1 MTEPADIPAA
11 LVRAVLDTNVY
22 VSGTILSRGV
32 PYELLEAWRQRKFI
46 LVTSEA
52 ILAEIERVLRY
63 PRIRQRYSIT
73 AQDVACLVDSLHAD
87 ALVVPGQVE
96 VSRASDDPDDDKF
109 LACALEAQAECIVT
123 GDPHLLNLGPYHGI
137 AIITPRELLERLA
150 SQPGQRQASRR
161 LCVEGLV

>member
-1 MTEPADIPAA
+1 MTEPSDVPAA

-22 VSGTILSRGV
+22 VSGTILACGV

-63 PRIRQRYSIT
+63 PRIRKRYSVT
-73 AQDVACLVDSLHAD
+73 AHDAARLIESLRAD
-87 ALVVPGQVE
+87 ALVVPGDVE
-96 VSRASDDPDDDKF
+96 VSRASDDPDDDRF
-109 LACALEAQAECIVT
+109 MACALEGQAECIVT

-137 AIITPRELLERLA
+137 AVITPREFLGRLV
-150 SQPGQRQASRR
+150 SQPGQ
-161 LCVEGLV
+161 

>member
-1 MTEPADIPAA
+1 MTEPADVPAA
-11 LVRAVLDTNVY
+11 LVRAVLDTNAY

-32 PYELLEAWRQRKFI
+32 PYQVLEAWRQNEFI

-63 PRIRQRYSIT
+63 PRIRRRYSVT
-73 AQDVACLVDSLHAD
+73 AQDLARLMDSLRAD
-87 ALVVPGQVE
+87 ALVVPGEVE
-96 VSRASDDPDDDKF
+96 VSRTSDDPDDEF

-137 AIITPRELLERLA
+137 AIITPREFLERLP
-150 SQPGQRQASRR
+150 SQPGQ
-161 LCVEGLV
+161 

>member
-1 MTEPADIPAA
+1 MTEPADVPAA

-32 PYELLEAWRQRKFI
+32 PYQLLEAWRQNQFI

-63 PRIRQRYSIT
+63 PRIRRRYSIT
-73 AQDVACLVDSLHAD
+73 AQDVARLMDSLRAD
-87 ALVVPGQVE
+87 ALVVPGEVE
-96 VSRASDDPDDDKF
+96 VSRTSDDPDDDKF

-123 GDPHLLNLGPYHGI
+123 GDPHLLSLGSYHGI
-137 AIITPRELLERLA
+137 AILTPREFLERLQ
-150 SQPGQRQASRR
+150 SSSGQ
-161 LCVEGLV
+161 

>member
-1 MTEPADIPAA
+1 MTEPADVPAV

-32 PYELLEAWRQRKFI
+32 PCEVLEEWRQNEFI

-63 PRIRQRYSIT
+63 PRIRRRYSIT
-73 AQDVACLVDSLHAD
+73 AQDAARLMDSLRAD
-87 ALVVPGQVE
+87 ALVVPGEVE
-96 VSRASDDPDDDKF
+96 VSRTSDDPDDDKF

-123 GDPHLLNLGPYHGI
+123 GDPHLLSLGSYHGI
-137 AIITPRELLERLA
+137 AILTPREFLERLQ
-150 SQPGQRQASRR
+150 SSSDQ
-161 LCVEGLV
+161 

>member
-1 MTEPADIPAA
+1 MTEPADVPAA

-32 PYELLEAWRQRKFI
+32 PYQLLEAWRRNQFI

-63 PRIRQRYSIT
+63 PRIRRRYSVI
-73 AQDVACLVDSLHAD
+73 AQDVARLMDSLRAD
-87 ALVVPGQVE
+87 ALVVPGEVE
-96 VSRASDDPDDDKF
+96 ISRISDDPDDDKF

-123 GDPHLLNLGPYHGI
+123 GDPHLLSLGSYHSI
-137 AIITPRELLERLA
+137 AILTPREFLERLQ
-150 SQPGQRQASRR
+150 SSSDQ
-161 LCVEGLV
+161 